1 MYIFMMCS
9 SGGGWL
15 PDLGTHLTPLLAI
28 MLYSVSNLRARW
40 RMPAVVLLGLLPLA
54 GLRAQTSPYTQIR
67 SGESYSVA
75 LRADGT
81 LWAWGNNPFG
91 QLGNGGTIG
100 RTLPAQVAAPAAAA
114 AGTTWTDMA
123 TGAAHQLARRSD
135 ATLWGWGSN
144 FYGQL
149 GDGTTTNRVLP
160 VLIPVPVGAAAGT
173 TWGAVATG
181 LFTLA
186 LRSDGTLWSWGNNAQ
201 GQLGSGTTTT
211 RSLAGPVAAPAG
223 APAASTWTAVAVGY
237 SHALALRSDGSLWT
251 WGDNSYGQLGDNST
265 TSRSLPTRVNAPAAA
280 PAGTTWTAITAG
292 EYHSLGL
299 RSDGT
304 LWAWGFNNYGQLG
317 NGTTTTNS
325 SVPVAVITPGTVG
338 AGTTWTQVSAGFAT
352 ATALRSDGS
361 LWAWGRNDIGQLGNN
376 TIIDQSTPTRET
388 TNGVWSQ
395 LSASR
400 SNTLA
405 IQAGTGLV
413 FGTGSNT
420 FGQLGTGTT
429 TNTRIFGASAAPV
442 LATRPAAA
450 LLAGVYPNPATA
462 SCQLPAL
469 PPGAVVT
476 LRDLLGRLVRKTPAA
491 PTLSLAGLAPGL
503 YLLVAQAPGVA
514 PRTRRLAVE

>member
-1 MYIFMMCS
+1 MELKRFLPT
-9 SGGGWL
+9 SGARVRG
-15 PDLGTHLTPLLAI
+15 LLA
-28 MLYSVSNLRARW
+28 LLL
-40 RMPAVVLLGLLPLA
+40 LLGPLA

-114 AGTTWTDMA
+114 AGTTWTGAA
-123 TGAAHQLARRSD
+123 TGAAHLLARRSD

-160 VLIPVPVGAAAGT
+160 MLIPVPVGVAAGT

-181 LFTLA
+181 FSTLA

-201 GQLGSGTTTT
+201 GQLGSGATTA

-251 WGDNSYGQLGDNST
+251 WGDNTYGQLGDNSRT
-265 TSRSLPTRVNAPAAA
+265 GRLLPTLVPTPAAA
-280 PAGTTWTAITAG
+280 AAGTTWTAIAAG

-317 NGTTTTNS
+317 NGTTTDS
-325 SVPVAVITPGTVG
+325 LVPVAVITPGTVG

-429 TNTRIFGASAAPV
+429 TNTRIFAASAAPV

-450 LLAGVYPNPATA
+450 PLTGVYPNPARA
-462 SCQLPAL
+462 ECRLPAL
-469 PPGAVVT
+469 PAGAVLHLTDGCGRVVRQQAAAST
-476 LRDLLGRLVRKTPAA
+476 LD
-491 PTLSLAGLAPGL
+491 LAGLAPGL
-503 YLLVAQAPGVA
+503 YLLTAQAPGQL
-514 PRTRRLAVE
+514 PRTARLAVE